1 MMCIRGCEI
10 SRVCVCG
17 DEAMGWVE
25 KGERREE
32 KGEGRNAKKNE

>member
-1 MMCIRGCEI
+1 
-10 SRVCVCG
+10 VCG